1 MEDLD
6 ELSAVLMTLQQF
18 RLVKDQVSQH
28 SILEGA
34 HEFPSLAKELV
45 RVECCLGGRLLSLGV
60 WFLVG

>member
-28 SILEGA
+28 SISEGA

-45 RVECCLGGRLLSLGV
+45 SKS
-60 WFLVG
+60 